1 MALNRA
7 KKVKKSEARVLVV
20 EDSTVMRSMAK
31 KTLRLAGVSPERVEE
46 SGDGAAALQLM
57 EQTPVDV
64 VLADINM
71 PVMDGAE
78 MLRRMRAS
86 KKLRDIP
93 VVIVSSECN
102 RARAAL
108 LQSRGANAHLRKP
121 YTPEQLKD
129 ILDEILE
136 DESD

>member
-1 MALNRA
+1 MARNRA
-7 KKVKKSEARVLVV
+7 SEVKKSQVRVLVV
-20 EDSTVMRSMAK
+20 EDSTVMRAMAK
-31 KTLRLAGVSPERVEE
+31 KTLRLAGVAPEHVEE
-46 SGDGAAALQLM
+46 AADGAEALRIM

-86 KKLRDIP
+86 NQLRDVTVI
-93 VVIVSSECN
+93 IVSSECS
-102 RARAAL
+102 RGRAADL
-108 LQSRGANAHLRKP
+108 ESKGATGHLRKP

-129 ILDEILE
+129 TIDEILE
-136 DESD
+136 EDGE